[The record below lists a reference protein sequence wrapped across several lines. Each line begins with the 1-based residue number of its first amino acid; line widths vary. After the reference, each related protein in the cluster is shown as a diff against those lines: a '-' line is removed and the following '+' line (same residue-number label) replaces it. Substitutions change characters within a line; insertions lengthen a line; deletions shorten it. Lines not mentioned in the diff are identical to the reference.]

1 MCLALPM
8 RITALDGARATIA
21 VEGLQQECS
30 VMLVPDAA
38 VGDYVLVHAGFAIS
52 VMDETEAQETYDL
65 LREIGA
71 FDEDEVEDADPE
83 DWAGGAGSEDADAAG
98 DTDGAAGGHAPH

>member
-8 RITALDGARATIA
+8 RITALDGPLATIA
-21 VEGLQQECS
+21 VEGLEQRCS

-52 VMDETEAQETYDL
+52 IIDEAEAQETYEL
-65 LREIGA
+65 FREIAA
-71 FDEDEVEDADPE
+71 FDEGDGAP
-83 DWAGGAGSEDADAAG
+83 GGRGGDSGDAAG
-98 DTDGAAGGHAPH
+98 DSTDSAGDGPAGGDDDR

>member
-21 VEGLQQECS
+21 VEGLEQECS

-52 VMDETEAQETYDL
+52 VIDAAEAQETYDL

-71 FDEDEVEDADPE
+71 FEDGDDPAGRGGS
-83 DWAGGAGSEDADAAG
+83 DSDVAGGDDP
-98 DTDGAAGGHAPH
+98 AGGDDRR

>member
-8 RITALDGARATIA
+8 RITAVEGPLATIA
-21 VEGLQQECS
+21 SAGLEQRAS
-30 VMLVPDAA
+30 LMLVPEAK

-52 VMDETEAQETYDL
+52 VLDEAEANETLEL

-71 FDEDEVEDADPE
+71 FAPDDGVEADDA
-83 DWAGGAGSEDADAAG
+83 G
-98 DTDGAAGGHAPH
+98 

>member
-8 RITALDGARATIA
+8 RITAVDGTLATIA
-21 VEGLQQECS
+21 AEGLEQRCS
-30 VMLVPDAA
+30 VLLVPDAQ

-52 VMDETEAQETYDL
+52 VIDEAEARETYDL

-71 FDEDEVEDADPE
+71 FDADDDADE
-83 DWAGGAGSEDADAAG
+83 
-98 DTDGAAGGHAPH
+98 

>member
-8 RITALDGARATIA
+8 RITALDGALATIA
-21 VEGLQQECS
+21 VEGLEQQCS

-52 VMDETEAQETYDL
+52 VIDEAEAQETYDL
-65 LREIGA
+65 FREIAA
-71 FDEDEVEDADPE
+71 FEEGEGVTGGERADSGDVAGDSTDSAGDGP
-83 DWAGGAGSEDADAAG
+83 AGGDDER
-98 DTDGAAGGHAPH
+98 

>member
-21 VEGLQQECS
+21 AEGLEQECS
-30 VMLVPDAA
+30 SCSCPDAA

-52 VMDETEAQETYDL
+52 VLDEAEAQETLDL
-65 LREIGA
+65 LREIA
-71 FDEDEVEDADPE
+71 TFDEGEDGGRRDERDARD
-83 DWAGGAGSEDADAAG
+83 
-98 DTDGAAGGHAPH
+98 